1 MRNSKVRRRIAA
13 GKLRLRIRDLRNLG
27 PRSETLLERIGVR
40 SVEALRRRGAV
51 EAYLALRRVGA
62 TRSLNMLWAMAGALD
77 PWPEGRD
84 WRDVAAGDQRL
95 ALLLAVDAA
104 APGDPSAGG
113 RVRSR
118 GKRGSRRESPTGALA
133 GTHPVLGAWAPGLPF
148 DEPAGK
154 VDATDAGEGAD
165 VAALEDVEGEVAGD
179 APPVDPNL
187 AATGGKVDGRQARR
201 EEGPGH
207 EARGH
212 KTKSRRKAGS

>member
-51 EAYLALRRVGA
+51 EAFEALRRVGA

-95 ALLLAVDAA
+95 ALLLAVEAADPARPPEARVARRAARRGGRGDAA
-104 APGDPSAGG
+104 GAGPTEEA
-113 RVRSR
+113 RR
-118 GKRGSRRESPTGALA
+118 GA
-133 GTHPVLGAWAPGLPF
+133 LGAWAPGLPF
-148 DEPAGK
+148 DEAERAGGANPPPAK
-154 VDATDAGEGAD
+154 PRRRTRQGA
-165 VAALEDVEGEVAGD
+165 
-179 APPVDPNL
+179 
-187 AATGGKVDGRQARR
+187 
-201 EEGPGH
+201 
-207 EARGH
+207 
-212 KTKSRRKAGS
+212 

>member
-51 EAYLALRRVGA
+51 DAYVALRRIGA

-95 ALLLAVDAA
+95 ALLLAVDAVEPGAGEA
-104 APGDPSAGG
+104 APGPAGRRRGG
-113 RVRSR
+113 RRTTR
-118 GKRGSRRESPTGALA
+118 AARQR
-133 GTHPVLGAWAPGLPF
+133 GTHPALGAWAPGLPF
-148 DEPAGK
+148 DES
-154 VDATDAGEGAD
+154 DAPDEAPGAEGAEPPEEQQ
-165 VAALEDVEGEVAGD
+165 AA
-179 APPVDPNL
+179 
-187 AATGGKVDGRQARR
+187 GRRPKAR
-201 EEGPGH
+201 
-207 EARGH
+207 
-212 KTKSRRKAGS
+212 SRRKAGS

>member
-27 PRSETLLERIGVR
+27 PRSEVLLERIGVR

-84 WRDVAAGDQRL
+84 WRDVASGEQRL

-104 APGDPSAGG
+104 APEPASGASSAA
-113 RVRSR
+113 RRRR
-118 GKRGSRRESPTGALA
+118 GKAGAGAA
-133 GTHPVLGAWAPGLPF
+133 GAGALGAWAPGLPF
-148 DEPAGK
+148 DESAPADQPPDSGAAA
-154 VDATDAGEGAD
+154 DEAAAG
-165 VAALEDVEGEVAGD
+165 
-179 APPVDPNL
+179 P
-187 AATGGKVDGRQARR
+187 R
-201 EEGPGH
+201 
-207 EARGH
+207 
-212 KTKSRRKAGS
+212 SRRRSRR